1 MTIQVQVDQAHI
13 LHTLTRLHWDRAFSR
28 VYLISAGAAAV
39 ALRFN
44 TTVAGSVTLARGSL
58 SRSLPSVS
66 WSTEAGEPHPAMA
79 PPPTPTSFLEG
90 EGKRKSFSV
99 PLRPSLRDSR
109 YQTSRQL

>member
-1 MTIQVQVDQAHI
+1 MTILVQVDQAHI

-66 WSTEAGEPHPAMA
+66 WSTEAGEPHRAMA
-79 PPPTPTSFLEG
+79 PAQTRTDSLEG
-90 EGKRKSFSV
+90 DVKRKGFSV
-99 PLRPSLRDSR
+99 RRRPSLRA
-109 YQTSRQL
+109 

>member
-1 MTIQVQVDQAHI
+1 MTILVQVDQAHI

-66 WSTEAGEPHPAMA
+66 WSTEAGEPPPARDPA
-79 PPPTPTSFLEG
+79 PTPAGAFEG
-90 EGKRKSFSV
+90 EVQRKSLSA
-99 PLRPSLRDSR
+99 RPEPPRPP
-109 YQTSRQL
+109 

>member
-58 SRSLPSVS
+58 LPSLPSVS
-66 WSTEAGEPHPAMA
+66 WATAAAGAHSAPRSPPNPTGESLTGVKREKSPHQSLTTA
-79 PPPTPTSFLEG
+79 
-90 EGKRKSFSV
+90 
-99 PLRPSLRDSR
+99 PSLILHNSP
-109 YQTSRQL
+109 